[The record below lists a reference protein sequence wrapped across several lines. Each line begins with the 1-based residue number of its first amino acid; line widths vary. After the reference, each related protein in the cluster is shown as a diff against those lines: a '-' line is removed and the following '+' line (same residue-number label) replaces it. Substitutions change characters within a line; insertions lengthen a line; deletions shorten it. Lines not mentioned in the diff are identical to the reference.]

1 MKEEKSKDAL
11 PYTCTPAYDRSSC
24 GNCVCA
30 TCYEQEFC
38 DRCSSCKE
46 LSHKK
51 TPVDVT
57 KARIATNSTTGDAD
71 MIDRQHLLFF
81 INLFCVL
88 SERSW

>member
-1 MKEEKSKDAL
+1 MTAAVVGTVSVQPVTSRNSAIAAV
-11 PYTCTPAYDRSSC
+11 PAK
-24 GNCVCA
+24 NFL
-30 TCYEQEFC
+30 T
-38 DRCSSCKE
+38 
-46 LSHKK
+46 KK

-88 SERSW
+88 SGRPW

>member
-46 LSHKK
+46 LSQKRRLW
-51 TPVDVT
+51 TLRRRVLLL
-57 KARIATNSTTGDAD
+57 IAQQEMLT
-71 MIDRQHLLFF
+71 
-81 INLFCVL
+81 
-88 SERSW
+88 